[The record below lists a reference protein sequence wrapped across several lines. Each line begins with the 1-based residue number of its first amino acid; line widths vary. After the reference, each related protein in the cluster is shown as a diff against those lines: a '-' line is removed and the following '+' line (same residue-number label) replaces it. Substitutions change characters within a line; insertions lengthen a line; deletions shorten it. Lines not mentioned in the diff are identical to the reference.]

1 MEFKLLKLT
10 LNGVGFE
17 IMPRWPFEGLIG
29 FEKWGI
35 IRSSEVGP
43 WKKRGRYEMIRERGQ
58 GNEIIGSK
66 SKTHYK
72 NRK

>member
-1 MEFKLLKLT
+1 VKL
-10 LNGVGFE
+10 
-17 IMPRWPFEGLIG
+17 GL
-29 FEKWGI
+29 EKKG
-35 IRSSEVGP
+35 
-43 WKKRGRYEMIRERGQ
+43 GRYEMIRERGQ